1 MKKSRRDNSTKQN
14 NMTYKKGKNKET
26 KIQSTAVY
34 LTLKLLQIFQ
44 SITQKS
50 YVELKSSSFTREYK
64 IIPQQENGRVNL
76 EACYHVRFYYN
87 I

>member
-1 MKKSRRDNSTKQN
+1 MNKSRRNNSTKQN

-26 KIQSTAVY
+26 KIQSTVVY

-64 IIPQQENGRVNL
+64 IISQQENGRVNL